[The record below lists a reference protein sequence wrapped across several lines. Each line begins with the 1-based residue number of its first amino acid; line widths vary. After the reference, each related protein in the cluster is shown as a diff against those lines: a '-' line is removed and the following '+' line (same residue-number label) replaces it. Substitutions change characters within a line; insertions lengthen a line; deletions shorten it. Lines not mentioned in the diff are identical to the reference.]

1 MQSRTFS
8 HGEAVRTLPLVRP
21 VMEDV
26 VRSYGRLSELAEEY
40 KGLRMEIPR
49 TPEIEGMLSSL
60 KAGMAALSE
69 EIDGYVA
76 EIDEIGC
83 EAKDLETGTV
93 DFISRLDGRR
103 VCLCWRLGEESI
115 EHWHEVTEGF
125 EGRKP
130 LPVTVPED

>member
-1 MQSRTFS
+1 MKSRTFTLD
-8 HGEAVRTLPLVRP
+8 EAVRTLPLVRT
-21 VMEDV
+21 VTQDIV
-26 VRSYGRLSELAEEY
+26 KSYRRLSEIAEEY

-49 TPEIEGMLSSL
+49 TQEIAGMLSSL
-60 KAGMAALSE
+60 KAAMATLSE
-69 EIDGYVA
+69 RIDGYVA

-93 DFISRLDGRR
+93 DFHFLLDGRR

-115 EHWHEVTEGF
+115 EHWHEVTEGYQ
-125 EGRKP
+125 GRKP